1 MKTIRE
7 KINNEKAWLKSA
19 WFVVISIALAC
30 ISLIIS
36 QIGVMTNAGWW
47 VTVFPPTLGGFL
59 LLVAFVVCIRWVIL
73 ILVARREDK

>member
-1 MKTIRE
+1 MRTIRE
-7 KINNEKAWLKSA
+7 KINNEKAWMKSV

-59 LLVAFVVCIRWVIL
+59 LLVAFVACIRWVIL